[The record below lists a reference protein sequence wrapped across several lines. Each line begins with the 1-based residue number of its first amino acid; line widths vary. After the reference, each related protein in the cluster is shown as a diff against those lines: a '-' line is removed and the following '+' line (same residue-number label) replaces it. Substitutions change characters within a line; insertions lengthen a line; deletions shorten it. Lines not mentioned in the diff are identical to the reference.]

1 MNIKRVGNVILTV
14 KDMGKSVEF
23 YNKILGMP
31 IKRERDN
38 WIDLGQTGALLSLRP
53 ISTSKSNVNTSTDNG
68 ILIGFVVGDVS
79 SVIDELKLK
88 NVKILWAST
97 REAYNYLQAKDCGC
111 SIITMPSTII
121 EKISKF
127 GKTYQELTID
137 TVKKFLK
144 ENNIKLDFKESK
156 YATGRRKKSIAK
168 VWLKKGSGN
177 IHVNGKKMVD
187 YMDWNN
193 VHYRICIF

>member
-1 MNIKRVGNVILTV
+1 MNIKRVGNVILAV

-53 ISTSKSNVNTSTDNG
+53 ISASESNVNSSTDNG

-88 NVKILWAST
+88 NVKIHRDIQDKSSGKNA
-97 REAYNYLQAKDCGC
+97 
-111 SIITMPSTII
+111 IILDPDEYMISLFEPNFSA
-121 EKISKF
+121 EK
-127 GKTYQELTID
+127 
-137 TVKKFLK
+137 
-144 ENNIKLDFKESK
+144 NIQ
-156 YATGRRKKSIAK
+156 TGGYIGFTPA
-168 VWLKKGSGN
+168 
-177 IHVNGKKMVD
+177 
-187 YMDWNN
+187 
-193 VHYRICIF
+193 

>member
-53 ISTSKSNVNTSTDNG
+53 VTTSESNVNSSTDNG

-88 NVKILWAST
+88 NVKIHRDIQDKSSGKNA
-97 REAYNYLQAKDCGC
+97 
-111 SIITMPSTII
+111 IILDPDGYMISLFEPDFSAEKTI
-121 EKISKF
+121 
-127 GKTYQELTID
+127 Q
-137 TVKKFLK
+137 
-144 ENNIKLDFKESK
+144 
-156 YATGRRKKSIAK
+156 
-168 VWLKKGSGN
+168 SGGY
-177 IHVNGKKMVD
+177 IG
-187 YMDWNN
+187 
-193 VHYRICIF
+193 FTPA